1 MGGTD
6 TIMKKS
12 TMVFAAIMF
21 ATLPI
26 AAATET
32 VNGITWTYTVTN
44 GVASVGSSLSPAIPM
59 STSGSITIPSTLGG
73 YPVTSIGDFAFGYC
87 ETLAH
92 VTISDGVTSIGD
104 YAFIGCSCLTSV
116 TIPNS
121 VTNIGN
127 YAFYGCSGLTHVI
140 FKGNAPMVGSD
151 AFYDVKSGCAAYV
164 RQDSMGWGVDIPGR
178 CNWNGLNITYL
189 TPEAELAVANEAGSG
204 TVEVDAGE
212 LVDVELA
219 SGVALMVMGEN
230 LGAAALAAKIT
241 PKPHEDGQAA
251 TLFKVKSESISG
263 GVLLTAVLD
272 EDAVDPETTVAEIV
286 DRETVAAFG
295 AAADGETVSVPL
307 ASAKSGLYYGIAVAR
322 DPSQLDAA
330 AANVS
335 LVRAGDAGATVPVTK
350 PPGGAAF
357 FKVVVSD
364 RAR

>member
-32 VNGITWTYTVTN
+32 V
-44 GVASVGSSLSPAIPM
+44 
-59 STSGSITIPSTLGG
+59 TS
-73 YPVTSIGDFAFGYC
+73 
-87 ETLAH
+87 
-92 VTISDGVTSIGD
+92 
-104 YAFIGCSCLTSV
+104 
-116 TIPNS
+116 
-121 VTNIGN
+121 IGN

-151 AFYDVKSGCAAYV
+151 AFYDVKSGCTAYV
-164 RQDSMGWGVDIPGR
+164 RKDSMGWGVEIPGR

-230 LGAAALAAKIT
+230 LDAAALAAKIT

-263 GVLLTAVLD
+263 GVLLTAVRD

-350 PPGGAAF
+350 PAGGAAF